1 MESPPGGG
9 TGSGVVDKMIVTVVG
24 PDRRAEV
31 ALPFAAPIAELLPG
45 LAEICTRR
53 EPGTEP
59 PVIDDQFWAIG
70 RPGGDTFPATASLA
84 DCGVLEGEVL
94 ELRGFAQQA
103 AGTIEPSTSPAD
115 AAPQGGGHDP
125 RAAQRSRSDG
135 EAAPAADEAVL
146 PEAPPGEA
154 LPLPAITAGP
164 IPSSVLAGPPP
175 AAPGTLQPPAPPLT
189 RTAHTLP
196 RRSPFNRRV
205 GVATGALVTPPS
217 VTEQLVPVT
226 TEEAYR
232 PPTPRELS
240 RRQAPTPLQRA
251 RRAWRSTDYRRQL
264 DIAIAAPR
272 LSRCA
277 TIAVL
282 SPKGGVGKTTV
293 AALLGELFALSRR
306 DRILAVDTNPDFGSL
321 GRTLTPEHNVFVDD
335 LLEYLEHPALTVTA
349 LDTSLGR
356 AAHGLM
362 VLPSPTDPERMTR
375 LDQQA
380 YEKVIV
386 RLQAMVGVI
395 MLDCGTGLQDPATRA
410 AINTA
415 DQLIVVTDAEPPTAS
430 LVAEA
435 CRLLQNA
442 NKPITLV
449 VNKMRDHGNR
459 LDVNVFA
466 AHVPHARALVVI
478 PAEPA
483 GAVRLANGEFTWSDA
498 PAGWQRSLR
507 ELAAVIVA
515 GWAELDIAS

>member
-1 MESPPGGG
+1 
-9 TGSGVVDKMIVTVVG
+9 VDKMIVTVVG

-31 ALPFAAPIAELLPG
+31 ALPVGAPIGDLLPG
-45 LAEICTRR
+45 LAEICTRGDAGS
-53 EPGTEP
+53 ENLAQDG
-59 PVIDDQFWAIG
+59 QFWAIA
-70 RPGGDTFPATASLA
+70 RQGGEILPATSSLA

-94 ELRGFAQQA
+94 ELRGFAQ
-103 AGTIEPSTSPAD
+103 TVTE
-115 AAPQGGGHDP
+115 
-125 RAAQRSRSDG
+125 AAQSAPPSASG
-135 EAAPAADEAVL
+135 GPAADGRPPVAAPSPEEAT
-146 PEAPPGEA
+146 AAATTDPPASSGLA
-154 LPLPAITAGP
+154 AA
-164 IPSSVLAGPPP
+164 SSVLAGPAA
-175 AAPGTLQPPAPPLT
+175 AAPQAAEQPPPPPLI
-189 RTAHTLP
+189 RTGETLP
-196 RRSPFNRRV
+196 RRAPFGRRL
-205 GVATGALVTPPS
+205 GVATGAMLSAPS
-217 VTEQLVPVT
+217 VTDQLVPVT
-226 TEEAYR
+226 TEEAFR
-232 PPTPRELS
+232 PPTPKELS
-240 RRQAPTPLQRA
+240 RRRAPSRMQRA

-293 AALLGELFALSRR
+293 AALLGELFAMERR
-306 DRILAVDTNPDFGSL
+306 DRILAIDTNPDFGSL
-321 GRTLTPEHNVFVDD
+321 GRTLTPDHTIFVDD
-335 LLEYLEHPALTVTA
+335 LLEHLEHPALTVTA

-375 LDQQA
+375 LDQKA
-380 YEKVIV
+380 YERVIA

-435 CRLLQNA
+435 CRLLQSA

-449 VNKMRDHGNR
+449 VNKLPEHGAR
-459 LDVNVFA
+459 LDISVFA
-466 AHVPHARALVVI
+466 AHVPQARALVVI
-478 PAEPA
+478 PVEQA
-483 GAVRLANGEFTWSDA
+483 GAVRLANGEFTWADA
-498 PAGWQRSLR
+498 PPGWQRSLR

-515 GWAELDIAS
+515 GWAELGIAG